1 MVMNLFR
8 LLREQAYSR
17 SDFMLTVRS
26 YSKEIMT
33 NICLIAYARTFSP
46 DREHLVPHWAEELT
60 GYCEDIGYDILKG
73 NNSVK
78 ARINAL
84 VQELVKNGEWAS
96 NTQMVMNKLRRK
108 FKIEGI
114 PIDDRFEASTK
125 HGMEILP
132 DLIEVLA
139 DYSEDKMERFI
150 RNI

>member
-8 LLREQAYSR
+8 LISEQAYSR

-60 GYCEDIGYDILKG
+60 AYCEDIGYDILKG

-78 ARINAL
+78 ARHNAL
-84 VQELVKNGEWAS
+84 VQELVKNGEWTS
-96 NTQMVMNKLRRK
+96 NKQMVMNKLRRK

-114 PIDDRFEASTK
+114 SIDERFEASVK
-125 HGMEILP
+125 YGMEILP

-139 DYSEDKMERFI
+139 DYSEDKIERFI